1 MSFLAQHQWSLVIF
15 LGVLAM
21 ISLSN
26 LLAFRRLPSP
36 RPSGR
41 QRRVSALVPARN
53 EERNIARCVGSLLA
67 QDATLLEVIVL
78 DDASEDA
85 TWHETE
91 RFVQDP
97 RFRRLRGAPLPGGW
111 LGKTWACHQLSEEAR
126 GEILLFL
133 DADVVLRPRAA
144 AAIAEALGERGH
156 AALSVLPR
164 ERTGGLGEGLVLP
177 ILPWSLHTF
186 IPFALLH
193 ALPFRRGSLTSVGQ
207 VMAFRREAYQAIGG
221 HAAVRGEVAEDR
233 EIARKVAQE
242 HLTFDLVD
250 GSSWAESRPYVGWGE
265 VGDGFSKSLFATFGR
280 RLLPYLFVWTWL
292 AWVATE
298 PPVVLA
304 LALARHVTPGLALP
318 AGIAIGIELLLWAI
332 VCARFRTPA
341 WQTLAYP
348 ATAVALLG
356 IAARSALWDALG
368 HGHWKG
374 RRLRPS

>member
-15 LGVLAM
+15 LGVLAT

-26 LLAFRRLPSP
+26 LLAFRRLRAP
-36 RPSGR
+36 RPSGGPA
-41 QRRVSALVPARN
+41 RVSALVPARN
-53 EERNIARCVGSLLA
+53 EERNIARCIGSLLA

-78 DDASEDA
+78 DDASEDG

-91 RFVQDP
+91 RFAQDP
-97 RFRRLRGAPLPGGW
+97 RLRRLRGAPLPEGW

-126 GEILLFL
+126 GEILLFV
-133 DADVVLRPRAA
+133 DADVFLRPRAA
-144 AAIAEALGERGH
+144 AAIVAALHERRC

-164 ERTGGLGEGLVLP
+164 ERTRGLGEGLVLP

-193 ALPFRRGSLTSVGQ
+193 ALPFRRGSLTAVGQ
-207 VMAFRREAYQAIGG
+207 LMAFRSEAYRAIGG
-221 HAAVRGEVAEDR
+221 HAAVRAEVAEDR
-233 EIARKVAQE
+233 EIARKVAQA

-250 GSSWAESRPYVGWGE
+250 GSSWAESRPYLSWRE
-265 VGDGFSKSLFATFGR
+265 VTDGFSKSLFATFGR
-280 RLLPYLFVWTWL
+280 QLLPYLFVWTWL
-292 AWVATE
+292 AWVAVE

-304 LALARHVTPGLALP
+304 LALAGRVTPGLALP

-341 WQTLAYP
+341 WQTLIYP

-356 IAARSALWDALG
+356 IAARSALWDSLG

-374 RRLRPS
+374 RRLRPG